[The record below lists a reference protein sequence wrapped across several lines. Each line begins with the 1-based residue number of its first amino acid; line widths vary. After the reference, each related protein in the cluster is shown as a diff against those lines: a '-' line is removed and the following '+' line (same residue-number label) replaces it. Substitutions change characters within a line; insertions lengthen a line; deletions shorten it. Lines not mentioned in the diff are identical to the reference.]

1 LPDLE
6 KRKMKKR
13 MLLVVVLSLI
23 AFTGAVF
30 YWQYTRSP
38 KYSLWKAKQAFEE
51 HDLASFKKYVDIEG
65 LVSKFVD
72 GFTEKRNA
80 YWKLFEYL
88 IASGSEV
95 DLKAQITNGAKQAIS
110 DLVEKAEFEKE
121 SKDPESK
128 EPIPFSS
135 RWWNQ
140 AAKGVKTRFQRI
152 AYVKKEGKIAYIGLP
167 IEMNRKDKPLIVN
180 LKMRNLGSYW
190 QVSSVSPS
198 NEILDIFEGLIDS
211 GMVLLKAEREEME
224 REYDPGNLRIT
235 TLEQLLKSEFVENK
249 TAGRLFV
256 VKGKV
261 RNDYPEARSFIMV
274 KGVLYSKGGKAVQEN
289 TVYCGNTLSNSELQT
304 LDKAA
309 MHTRL
314 RNRFGHK
321 RSNFRVPSGKVIPFL
336 LVFSDLPQ
344 DLGEFSIEVESSARY
359 SKDS

>member
-1 LPDLE
+1 MLPGLE

-13 MLLVVVLSLI
+13 MLLVVVLSVI

-38 KYSLWKAKQAFEE
+38 KYSLWNAKQAFEE

-88 IASGSEV
+88 IASGSKV
-95 DLKAQITNGAKQAIS
+95 DLKAQITEGAKQAIS
-110 DLVEKAEFEKE
+110 DLVEKGEFEKE

-135 RWWNQ
+135 KWWNQ
-140 AAKGVKTRFQRI
+140 AAKEVKNGFQRI
-152 AYVKKEGKIAYIGLP
+152 AYVKKEGKIAYIGLA

-211 GMVLLKAEREEME
+211 RMVLLKAEREEME
-224 REYDPGNLRIT
+224 RRIDPGNLRII
-235 TLEQLLKSEFVENK
+235 LLDQLIKSEFIENR

-261 RNDYPEARSFIMV
+261 RNDYPEARNFIMV
-274 KGVLYSKGGKAVQEN
+274 KGVLYSKDGK
-289 TVYCGNTLSNSELQT
+289 TVDKKTICCGNTLSDTDLQA
-304 LDKAA
+304 LDKAT
-309 MHTRL
+309 MDNRL
-314 RNRFGHK
+314 RK
-321 RSNFRVPSGKVIPFL
+321 RSSFSVPSGKVIPFL
-336 LVFSDLPQ
+336 FVFSDLPQ
-344 DLGEFSIEVESSARY
+344 NLGEFSVEVVSS
-359 SKDS
+359 SH